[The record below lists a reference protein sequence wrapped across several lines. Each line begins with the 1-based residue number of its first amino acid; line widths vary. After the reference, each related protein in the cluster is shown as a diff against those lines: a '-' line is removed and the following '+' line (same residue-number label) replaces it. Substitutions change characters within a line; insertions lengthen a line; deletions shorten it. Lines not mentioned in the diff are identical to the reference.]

1 MADNVRD
8 SGLTTKDAIYY
19 REHPKIATTR
29 DIARTSHRA
38 GMEGAKYGAAIGAC
52 ISLIQNV
59 FYAVQGK
66 KEVSDAAKD
75 IAIDSAKAGLLGYGT
90 ACAGSTIKGVMQQ
103 SGEQTI
109 RTLAKTTVPTLV
121 VTVCLSLGSSVKR
134 YVTGEISE
142 AQLLTEVGEKGAG
155 MLSASMMAA
164 VGQLVIPVPF
174 VGAAIGGMIGYT
186 LSSLFYQSAL
196 DAAKGVEVSRE
207 LLQRT
212 QAIQEAARIRIAE
225 EQSRLDAFVCREIP
239 QLQEATRQLFASLS
253 TVNQSADEFSAA
265 INQFATLL
273 GKQLEFQSMADFD
286 DFMDSNR
293 PLTL

>member
-1 MADNVRD
+1 M
-8 SGLTTKDAIYY
+8 
-19 REHPKIATTR
+19 
-29 DIARTSHRA
+29 DIARTSHSA
-38 GMEGAKYGAAIGAC
+38 GMEGAKYGAIIGAC
-52 ISLIQNV
+52 ISLLQNG
-59 FYAVQGK
+59 FSAVQGE

-75 IAIDSAKAGLLGYGT
+75 LAIDTAKAGTLGYGT
-90 ACAGSTIKGVMQQ
+90 AFAGSAVKGVLQQ
-103 SGEQTI
+103 SGEQSI

-134 YVTGEISE
+134 YVTGEITE

-164 VGQLVIPVPF
+164 VGQLAIPVPF
-174 VGAAIGGMIGYT
+174 VGAAIGGMIGYA

-207 LLQRT
+207 LLKRT
-212 QAIQEAARIRIAE
+212 RAIQEAARVRIAE

-239 QLQEATRQLFASLS
+239 QLQEATEQLFASLS
-253 TVNQSADEFSAA
+253 TVNQSADEFSSA

-286 DFMDSNR
+286 DFMASDR
-293 PLTL
+293 PLIL